1 MWWQL
6 LISVPLGLALT
17 WLVLVAVLW
26 RAKPDTDRLREA
38 LRLLPDVVR
47 LISRLARDAALPAG
61 VRLRLWAVLG
71 YLALPVDL
79 IPDFLPVIGYA
90 DDAVIVVLV
99 LRSVARVA
107 GAEALARHWPG
118 TPDGLAAVERL
129 ARVTR
134 TAAG

>member
-6 LISVPLGLALT
+6 LISVPVGLALT

>member
-79 IPDFLPVIGYA
+79 IPDLLPVIGYA

>member
-47 LISRLARDAALPAG
+47 LLSRLARDAALPAG

>member
-107 GAEALARHWPG
+107 GPEALARHWPG

>member
-6 LISVPLGLALT
+6 LISVPVGLALT

-79 IPDFLPVIGYA
+79 IPDLLPVIGYA